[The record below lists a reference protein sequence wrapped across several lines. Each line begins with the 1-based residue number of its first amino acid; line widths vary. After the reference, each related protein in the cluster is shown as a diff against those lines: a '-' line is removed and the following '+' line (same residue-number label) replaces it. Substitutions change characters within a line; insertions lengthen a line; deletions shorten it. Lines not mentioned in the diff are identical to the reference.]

1 MQTVERSIDELKPAD
16 YNPRRL
22 TEKQAADLRDS
33 MEKYGFV
40 EPVVVNMHKDRKNII
55 IGGHQRVRIA
65 AELGMETVPCVE
77 LKLTKDKERELNIRL
92 NKNTGEWDFDLLANY
107 FDAGELEE
115 WGFTD
120 AELFFDKDLETDE
133 LPELDGE
140 ESDFT
145 QVTIT
150 LHKDQKTVLD
160 DAIKAAKEHDI
171 ETGLN
176 ENSNGNAVAFIAGA
190 FLRHGDVK
198 D

>member
-1 MQTVERSIDELKPAD
+1 MKTVERSIDELNPAD
-16 YNPRRL
+16 YNPRHL

-150 LHKDQKTVLD
+150 LHKDQKILLD
-160 DAIKAAKEHDI
+160 DAIRAAKEHDI

-176 ENSNGNAVAFIAGA
+176 ENSNGNAVAFIANA
-190 FLRHGDVK
+190 FLRQVDVE